1 MLCKKRCKVRSLCR
15 SVGVCV
21 AILDTRVLQM
31 RTFTSKHDS
40 KMHDRKPDARSCR
53 SPGASILWGG
63 KGKRKGRGKGC
74 VMALRG
80 MDAPAEAASSAN
92 LAITKNTTATRTLL
106 SAEARP
112 IRTQASKPSC
122 GDPGGLCPN

>member
-1 MLCKKRCKVRSLCR
+1 MQKPR
-15 SVGVCV
+15 GVHP
-21 AILDTRVLQM
+21 M
-31 RTFTSKHDS
+31 G
-40 KMHDRKPDARSCR
+40 RKGEAE
-53 SPGASILWGG
+53 
-63 KGKRKGRGKGC
+63 GRGKGC